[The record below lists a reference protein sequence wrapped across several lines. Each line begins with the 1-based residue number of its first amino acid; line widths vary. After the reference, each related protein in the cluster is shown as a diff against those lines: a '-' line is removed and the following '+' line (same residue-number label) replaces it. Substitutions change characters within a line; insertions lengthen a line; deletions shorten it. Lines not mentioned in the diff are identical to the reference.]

1 MANTTQS
8 NGNTYGNKCMFN
20 VEACKNVSLQVA
32 SQGECQPLVLEAA
45 VEAGENCPLSCTQEY
60 EPICG
65 SDGKTYSNDC
75 KLKAE
80 NCRNPN
86 LGLQMVARGECEEN
100 VFDFEAVE
108 AETEKIETTTFEVDC
123 GPARCTFEIDR
134 ICASDGNW
142 YSNPCLFGKSYQMYN
157 LAKLVTLLLDR
168 GNFSVYPFQFQLC

>member
-45 VEAGENCPLSCTQEY
+45 VEAGEDCPQSCTQEY

-65 SDGKTYSNDC
+65 TDGKTYSNDC
-75 KLKAE
+75 ELKAE

-86 LGLQMVARGECEEN
+86 LGLKMVARMLATARF
-100 VFDFEAVE
+100 VFLFLSAKVSY
-108 AETEKIETTTFEVDC
+108 K
-123 GPARCTFEIDR
+123 
-134 ICASDGNW
+134 
-142 YSNPCLFGKSYQMYN
+142 SNLISSLKGS
-157 LAKLVTLLLDR
+157 
-168 GNFSVYPFQFQLC
+168 QF